1 MAVPDPQF
9 PPDHP
14 LAGIDA
20 KLRRAEQNFKLIDDQ
35 IGAYLRSLPKEPI
48 PTVGRYDAQEKRIR
62 WAVGDIAEP
71 DLLLAT
77 LIGDFVHDLRSA
89 LDHLAFELSF
99 LDTGGT
105 IPDRRIAYPCC
116 WTDAQWKHKKVRVE
130 KLRGINK
137 THRAMIYKTQP
148 CYRRSDTVKAAAAR
162 RRNRHPLADLQEFWD
177 HDKHRT
183 LQPVASVPS
192 QIHGETIGSQDCKG
206 RGMLHLDPEF
216 LGQPLYAGME
226 CFWLPVWPTGP
237 HPLAELYITLG
248 VHISFRNG
256 LPALFSL
263 RVIGEWVGSVIG
275 LFAPVFETRKAKRL
289 WNAPRGGWIDE
300 APLPMRRY
308 TYRTQ
313 RDLP

>member
-1 MAVPDPQF
+1 MAISEPQF

-20 KLRRAEQNFKLIDDQ
+20 KLRRAEQNFKLIDGQ
-35 IGAYLRSLPKEPI
+35 IGAYLHSLPKEPI
-48 PTVGRYDAQEKRIR
+48 PKVGRYDPQTRRIL
-62 WAVGDIAEP
+62 WAVGDIGEP
-71 DLLLAT
+71 DLLLAA

-89 LDHLAFELSF
+89 LDHLAFELCF
-99 LDTGGT
+99 LDTGGV

-116 WTDAQWKHKKVRVE
+116 WTRAQWKHKKVRVE
-130 KLRGINK
+130 KLRGINE
-137 THRAMIYKTQP
+137 THRRMILKTQP

-183 LQPVASVPS
+183 LQPVASVPA
-192 QIHGETIGSQDCKG
+192 QIHGEIIDIQQCKP
-206 RGMLHLDPEF
+206 RGVLHLDSGF

-226 CFWLPVWPTGP
+226 CFWLPIWPEGP
-237 HPLAELYITLG
+237 EPLVELHITLG

-256 LPALFSL
+256 LPALVSL
-263 RVIGEWVGSVIG
+263 GTIGKWIASVVA

-289 WNAPRGGWIDE
+289 WDAPRGGWIDD

-313 RDLP
+313 REPS